1 MLEELCQGR
10 AGAEVARHLVE
21 RVVLVEQGGWR
32 ALLLFRRA
40 LLLCRQGRG
49 ERQPFP
55 IPATPAARPRGVW
68 KKLIK
73 KHPDPDIFLV
83 FRFLYYNL

>member
-1 MLEELCQGR
+1 M
-10 AGAEVARHLVE
+10 ARHLVE
-21 RVVLVEQGGWR
+21 RVVLVEQGGW
-32 ALLLFRRA
+32 RA

-73 KHPDPDIFLV
+73 NHTDPDIFLA
-83 FRFLYYNL
+83 FRCFKRPPTQKSALRIEV